1 MRQQSCVQLFSN
13 SFRATLC
20 LVKLARGFRSFRA
33 AFNKGVIFTPP
44 GVSYPVDKRKKRN
57 QYSQ

>member
-1 MRQQSCVQLFSN
+1 MRQQSRVQLFSN

-20 LVKLARGFRSFRA
+20 LVALARGFRSFRA

-44 GVSYPVDKRKKRN
+44 GGS
-57 QYSQ
+57 